1 VKGRISDP
9 GFTMAYNLYQVQM
22 AQAWKER
29 CDKENAMQ
37 EKAQLENA
45 LARSGMDMAGSQ
57 ASYRTGASRS
67 SKKSHTTNILR
78 SRLDELEAALQEE
91 RSMRQKVE
99 KDLYDLKTSG
109 K

>member
-1 VKGRISDP
+1 
-9 GFTMAYNLYQVQM
+9 MAYNLYQVQM

-57 ASYRTGASRS
+57 PVLQGA
-67 SKKSHTTNILR
+67 
-78 SRLDELEAALQEE
+78 
-91 RSMRQKVE
+91 QKNPIQ
-99 KDLYDLKTSG
+99 LISCARAW
-109 K
+109 